1 MDASDLLIYF
11 IIFVAGIA
19 LLYFGFNY
27 FLDAFSKKP
36 ISKKKSHLPVGRA
49 KSPCPLCGT
58 MLYIGENIISRVY
71 KTGSANEQ
79 PCTIHGCPHCF
90 PEKEDGIKRICPV
103 CHKKVPTKGHL
114 NAYIFTRSQ
123 EKKHVHVT
131 GCTECHKRT

>member
-1 MDASDLLIYF
+1 MSLSSLLIF
-11 IIFVAGIA
+11 FLFFVVA
-19 LLYFGFNY
+19 LLLFYYAFQF
-27 FLDAFSKKP
+27 FLDYFAKRP
-36 ISKKKSHLPVGRA
+36 PQKKKRVPQGRA

-58 MLYIGENIISRVY
+58 MLYGGENVISRVY

-90 PEKEDGIKRICPV
+90 PDVERGLERVCPV

-114 NAYIFTRSQ
+114 TAYIFTRSQ

-131 GCTECHKRT
+131 GCTECHKKK